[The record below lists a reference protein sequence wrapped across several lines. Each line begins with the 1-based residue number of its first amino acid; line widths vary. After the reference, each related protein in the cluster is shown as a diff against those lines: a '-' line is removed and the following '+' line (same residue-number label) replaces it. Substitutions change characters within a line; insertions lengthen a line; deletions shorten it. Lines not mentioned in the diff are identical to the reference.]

1 MKATRQNFVL
11 VTQGLDTATRDYF
24 GPKYKHQAYNKFD
37 IKQAAMDFFPQESAR
52 YDVLLLNNCIT
63 SNTTIAHYNTAAI
76 DRTDGDKYPRAI

>member
-1 MKATRQNFVL
+1 MKATRQDFVL
-11 VTQGLDTATRDYF
+11 STQMLTTERSYV
-24 GPKYKHQAYNKFD
+24 GPSYKHQVQGKFD

-63 SNTTIAHYNTAAI
+63 SNTAIAHYNTAAI